1 MKTINLLIL
10 ISFVSLIACNSATD
24 SNKET
29 AYFGRYGDTTFSEEG
44 AINTKQLLEKLKGVD
59 SVEAKVEVKINACC
73 QKKGCWMTAD
83 LGDGQEMRVKFLD
96 YAFFVPFNSAGHS
109 AIIQGKAYT
118 ETVSVAQLKHLA
130 KDEENKTQEE
140 IDAITEPVVEYT
152 FMASG
157 VIIK

>member
-1 MKTINLLIL
+1 M
-10 ISFVSLIACNSATD
+10 SFVGLIACNSTTD
-24 SNKET
+24 KNKET
-29 AYFGRYGDTTFSEEG
+29 AYFGRYGDTTITEEG

-59 SVEAKVEVKINACC
+59 SVEAKVEAVINACC
-73 QKKGCWMTAD
+73 QKKGCWMTVD
-83 LGDGQEMRVKFLD
+83 LGDGKEMRVKFLD
-96 YAFFVPFNSAGHS
+96 YGFFVPFNSAGHS

-118 ETVSVAQLKHLA
+118 ETVSVAELKHLA

-140 IDAITEPVVEYT
+140 IDAITTPVVEYT